1 MQMTKVMLLGRTGL
15 PQLRVQQM
23 TSRRVTPQMPQNLFR
38 AATLNGL
45 GATRAILGKLAG
57 PDEILDPWAANAQAS
72 GALDSMEHQ
81 ETVQSTA
88 VIPGQATSI
97 GGRDYSTGYGAALRD
112 VQDGTIR
119 ALKWWVPISLLSG
132 MLSAYHGYKRD
143 HTPIASFG
151 WFTLGTM
158 FPLITPAV
166 AVAQGFGK
174 SRRG

>member
-1 MQMTKVMLLGRTGL
+1 MQMTKVMLLGRTGF
-15 PQLRVQQM
+15 PQLRVREL
-23 TSRRVTPQMPQNLFR
+23 TSRRVTPQQPQNLLR

-45 GATRAILGKLAG
+45 SATTLMLGKLSG
-57 PDEILDPWAANAQAS
+57 SDEILDPWAADAQAT
-72 GALDSMEHQ
+72 GALNASEHQ
-81 ETVQSTA
+81 SVVESTA

-97 GGRDYSTGYGAALRD
+97 GNREVGYGMAALD
-112 VQDGTIR
+112 AGTQK
-119 ALKWWVPISLLSG
+119 ALKFWVPISLLSG

-143 HTPIASFG
+143 RTAIASFG
-151 WFTLGTM
+151 WGVLGSM